1 MFSLFVVKARC
12 KRMQHCWPTT
22 PNIVKCYMLCPLHV
36 VVQSLKLVK
45 LLATCKRT
53 EQLPT
58 MLHLFAPGVTQTHQ
72 QPGF

>member
-12 KRMQHCWPTT
+12 KRTQHCWPTT
-22 PNIVKCYMLCPLHV
+22 PSIVKCYMLCLLHV
-36 VVQSLKLVK
+36 VVQSLKVVK
-45 LLATCKRT
+45 LLATCKQT

-58 MLHLFAPGVTQTHQ
+58 MLHLFAPGVTQTHR